1 MGRPDP
7 SDEGYLTRLIET
19 EEQLARRLDWAA
31 AEAAE
36 ILARARLEVDAA
48 ERGLESEIRALDAE
62 RRAAVL
68 AGRDRALDD
77 IRARLTAELAVLQ
90 ELDEAR
96 VAGLAAAA
104 VDLLLAE
111 PGAGP

>member
-36 ILARARLEVDAA
+36 ILVRARQEVEAA
-48 ERGLESEIRALDAE
+48 ERGLEAEVRGLDAV
-62 RRAAVL
+62 RRADIL
-68 AGRDRALDD
+68 AERDRALDD
-77 IRARLTAELAVLQ
+77 VQARLSAELEVLRA
-90 ELDEAR
+90 LDDAR
-96 VAGLAAAA
+96 VTQLAAEA

-111 PGAGP
+111 PGAGR